1 MEITKNTMVRWINA
15 SMAKPSADG
24 EFLCKILGSN
34 FIAVY
39 LYSAEKQ
46 CFGSNSAGEW
56 YTTKV
61 SWWAQLPELEDT
73 K

>member
-24 EFLCKILGSN
+24 EFLCKVAGSN
-34 FIAVY
+34 FIATY
-39 LYSAEKQ
+39 RYSAERQ
-46 CFGSNSAGEW
+46 CFGGTVENKW
-56 YTTKV
+56 YPTKV
-61 SWWAQLPELEDT
+61 SWWAQTPELEDT